1 MCSRKY
7 FTLFVVLVLA
17 LVFAM
22 PLTAK
27 WGTKETL
34 ETPVNSVT
42 ESGTTQSEQSADSQQ
57 TLTSLDGKVVIF
69 GSQLETVKK
78 DVEDVQSAM
87 ALLIAKNEEL
97 ETSLKKANGTK
108 FFADFGVAVGFG
120 EASVMYGLTGD
131 IGMRFGGSFMV
142 KTGVQYMVGSFGS
155 LNLGWDL
162 KKMTVNATVGWEW

>member
-7 FTLFVVLVLA
+7 FTLFAVLVLA

-27 WGTKETL
+27 WGTKESL
-34 ETPVNSVT
+34 EAPVNSVT

-69 GSQLETVKK
+69 GSELETVKK

-87 ALLIAKNEEL
+87 ELLVQKNEIL
-97 ETSLKKANGTK
+97 ENNLKKANGTK
-108 FFADFGVAVGFG
+108 FFADAGVAIGFG
-120 EASVMYGLTGD
+120 EESVQYGFTAD

-142 KTGVQYMVGSFGS
+142 KTGVQYMVGSFGAIDI
-155 LNLGWDL
+155 GWDL

>member
-1 MCSRKY
+1 MCSKKSIM
-7 FTLFVVLVLA
+7 LFSVWVLA
-17 LVFAM
+17 LVFVM
-22 PLTAK
+22 PLNAK
-27 WGTKETL
+27 WGTPTQTQETQISSE
-34 ETPVNSVT
+34 ET
-42 ESGTTQSEQSADSQQ
+42 QKEQSTDSQQ